1 MKIKDALYEG
11 NKILLYNNIEDS
23 KLKLRMLLSHI
34 LNVKKEYLLIYDMQ
48 ELDINLEKDFFEKV
62 KRLSKNEPIQYIINS
77 VEFMGINFYVDKN
90 VLIPQPDTEI
100 LVQKTI
106 EAFQSRK
113 NIQKILDLCTGS
125 GAIGVSLCKNLNNVQ
140 IVATDISENALNIAK
155 KNAEKNKAKIKFV
168 KSDLFENINEEFDII
183 VSNPPYIETDVINTL
198 SEEVRYE
205 PILALDGGKDGLDF
219 YRIIANNSRKYLKEN
234 GMLLLEV
241 GYNQKKSVM
250 NILKKSGF
258 KNIECYKDLSN
269 YDRVIM
275 AEKE

>member
-77 VEFMGINFYVDKN
+77 V
-90 VLIPQPDTEI
+90 
-100 LVQKTI
+100 

-269 YDRVIM
+269 HDRVIM

>member
-168 KSDLFENINEEFDII
+168 KSDLFENINEEFDVI

-269 YDRVIM
+269 HDRVIM

>member
-1 MKIKDALYEG
+1 MVIREEMKIKDALYEG

-23 KLKLRMLLSHI
+23 KLKLRMLLSHK

-113 NIQKILDLCTGS
+113 NIQKILHFLY
-125 GAIGVSLCKNLNNVQ
+125 Q
-140 IVATDISENALNIAK
+140 
-155 KNAEKNKAKIKFV
+155 
-168 KSDLFENINEEFDII
+168 
-183 VSNPPYIETDVINTL
+183 
-198 SEEVRYE
+198 
-205 PILALDGGKDGLDF
+205 
-219 YRIIANNSRKYLKEN
+219 
-234 GMLLLEV
+234 
-241 GYNQKKSVM
+241 
-250 NILKKSGF
+250 
-258 KNIECYKDLSN
+258 
-269 YDRVIM
+269 
-275 AEKE
+275 